1 MTYRSLSALDAGS
14 LVDDLT
20 LSFIDTYVNAY
31 REFFDEIEMSHG
43 ESIPKF
49 IFNSARDQ
57 IPWLN
62 DRPLTVFCLPHALV
76 FWDQSKMPSGHWY
89 LDGGPAIKIDEAH
102 TRTPLSVR
110 TLYSTNSSRKK
121 PRGIARAIL
130 SDEVPG
136 TVWTGQFLSG
146 VSAGEATTA
155 TGKLLQ
161 FFEYRRN
168 VDSFLTDATFG
179 FFGYIESPSTI
190 PEKYV
195 ATAFEIVSNLGFFP
209 ADLKNTRFF
218 YSLSIVT
225 SPETFL
231 GKPERRE
238 DLLRTAIYRDLSRTI
253 ARQEFDVED
262 YIRQF
267 SSTIFWNPEPKNKQD
282 RLYDAVF
289 SNRAI

>member
-1 MTYRSLSALDAGS
+1 MTYRSISAPDAVS

-31 REFFDEIEMSHG
+31 RECFDEIERNHG
-43 ESIPKF
+43 ECIPKS
-49 IFNSARDQ
+49 IFNSARNQ

-76 FWDQSKMPSGHWY
+76 FWDQSKGPSGHWY

-136 TVWTGQFLSG
+136 TVWTGHFLSG
-146 VSAGEATTA
+146 VSTAEATTA

-168 VDSFLTDATFG
+168 FDSFLTDATFG

-190 PEKYV
+190 PKKYA
-195 ATAFEIVSNLGFFP
+195 ATAFELVSNLGFFP

-218 YSLSIVT
+218 YSLSVVT

-231 GKPERRE
+231 EKPERRE

-267 SSTIFWNPEPKNKQD
+267 SSTVFWDPEPKSTQD

-289 SNRAI
+289 STRAI

>member
-1 MTYRSLSALDAGS
+1 MTSRSLSTLDAGS

-20 LSFIDTYVNAY
+20 LSFIDTYVTGY
-31 REFFDEIEMSHG
+31 REFFDAIERSHG
-43 ESIPKF
+43 ECLPKF
-49 IFNSARDQ
+49 TFNSARDQ

-76 FWDQSKMPSGHWY
+76 FWDQSKIPSGHWY

-110 TLYSTNSSRKK
+110 TLYSANSSRKK

-136 TVWTGQFLSG
+136 TVWTGRFSSE

-161 FFEYRRN
+161 FFEYKN
-168 VDSFLTDATFG
+168 NFDSFLTNATFG
-179 FFGYIESPSTI
+179 FFGYIESSSKI
-190 PEKYV
+190 PEKYA
-195 ATAFEIVSNLGFFP
+195 ATAFEVVSNLGFFP

-231 GKPERRE
+231 EKPERRE
-238 DLLRTAIYRDLSRTI
+238 DFLRTAIYRDLSRTI

-267 SSTIFWNPEPKNKQD
+267 SSTVFWNPEPKSKQD

-289 SNRAI
+289 STRAI

>member
-1 MTYRSLSALDAGS
+1 MTYRSISALDAVS
-14 LVDDLT
+14 LIDHLT
-20 LSFIDTYVNAY
+20 LSFIDIYVNAY
-31 REFFDEIEMSHG
+31 RECFDEIERSRS
-43 ESIPKF
+43 ECIPKS
-49 IFNSARDQ
+49 IFNSARNQ

-76 FWDQSKMPSGHWY
+76 FWDQSKVPSGHWY

-110 TLYSTNSSRKK
+110 TLYSTNSSWKK

-130 SDEVPG
+130 SDEIPG
-136 TVWTGQFLSG
+136 TVWTGHFLSG
-146 VSAGEATTA
+146 VSIGEATTA

-168 VDSFLTDATFG
+168 FDSFLTNATFG
-179 FFGYIESPSTI
+179 FFGYIESSLKI
-190 PEKYV
+190 PEKYA
-195 ATAFEIVSNLGFFP
+195 ATAFEVVSNLGFFP

-231 GKPERRE
+231 EKPERRE

-267 SSTIFWNPEPKNKQD
+267 SSTVFWNPERKNKQD